1 MSKIKLLFATGNFN
15 KVKEVRQL
23 AGENFEILSLKDLGL
38 ENLKVEE
45 NGKTFEENA
54 RIKAEFY
61 SRFTDIP
68 VIADDSGLVI
78 DFLNGEP
85 GIYSARYLG
94 ETLSFNDKCK
104 IIIEKMSKAVNKDE
118 RKARFICV
126 ACLAKNGKT
135 LFCQEGRVE
144 GYISFELKGEYGFG
158 YDPIFYYPPLKM
170 TFAEMPLEIKNK
182 ISHRHQAFRLLFD
195 KIKTLPE
202 F

>member
-1 MSKIKLLFATGNFN
+1 MSKIKLLFATGNIN

>member
-1 MSKIKLLFATGNFN
+1 MNRIKLLFATGNIN

-23 AGENFEILSLKDLGL
+23 AGEDFDILNLKDLGL
-38 ENLKVEE
+38 ENIKVEE

-54 RIKAEFY
+54 KIKAEFY
-61 SRFTDIP
+61 SRNTELP

-85 GIYSARYLG
+85 GVYSARYLG
-94 ETLSFNDKCK
+94 ETLSYHDKCK
-104 IIIEKMSKAVNKDE
+104 IILEKMGKATNINE

-135 LFCQEGRVE
+135 LFCAEGRAE
-144 GYISFELKGEYGFG
+144 GYISFELRGEKGFG
-158 YDPIFYYPPLKM
+158 YDPIFYYPPFKM

-182 ISHRHQAFRLLFD
+182 ISHRYNAFKLLFD
-195 KIKTLPE
+195 KIKTLPD

>member
-1 MSKIKLLFATGNFN
+1 MNKVKLLFATGNIN
-15 KVKEVRQL
+15 KVEEVRQL

-38 ENLKVEE
+38 DNLKVEE

-54 RIKAEFY
+54 KIKAKFY
-61 SRFTDIP
+61 SRFTELP

-94 ETLSFNDKCK
+94 STLSFEDKCK
-104 IIIEKMSKAVNKDE
+104 KILNKMRNVTDANE
-118 RKARFICV
+118 RRARFICV
-126 ACLAKNGKT
+126 ACLAREGET
-135 LFCQEGRVE
+135 LLCEEGRVE
-144 GYISFELKGEYGFG
+144 GYIGLELKGERGFG
-158 YDPIFYYPPLKM
+158 YDPIFYYPPLEM

-182 ISHRHQAFRLLFD
+182 ISHRYKAFKLLLD
-195 KIKTLPE
+195 KIKTLPN